1 MMYFIFTSLY
11 YRLHLRLCLL
21 FCIFQLAG
29 MLCKV
34 SDGTALGMLKF
45 ASILPWEIDA
55 DIEIEGGNYTAYLD
69 TIFPKLSKRG
79 YKVVSSTLHNKYI
92 RIYLSVS
99 YIHAI
104 SQCLLYTFYTYNRI
118 YTDIEFSYFRPSM
131 QVILPF

>member
-1 MMYFIFTSLY
+1 MMYFIFTPS
-11 YRLHLRLCLL
+11 
-21 FCIFQLAG
+21 FQVQAALETWFVVRFFQSAG

-55 DIEIEGGNYTAYLD
+55 DIEIEGGNYTVYLD

-99 YIHAI
+99 NIHAI

-118 YTDIEFSYFRPSM
+118 YTDIEFSYFIM
-131 QVILPF
+131 TKLF